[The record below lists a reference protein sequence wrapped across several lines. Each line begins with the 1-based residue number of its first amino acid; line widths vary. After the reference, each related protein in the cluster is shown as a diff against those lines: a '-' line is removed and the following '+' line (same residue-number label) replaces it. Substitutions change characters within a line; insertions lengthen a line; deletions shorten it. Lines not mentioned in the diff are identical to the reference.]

1 MSIRA
6 PPEGLPSDL
15 QVAMKAVNIND
26 PSSPIPSL
34 ELIRKDPVTE
44 ARLEREIFALSDG
57 RRLLSDKEVAERRD
71 ELDHLR
77 RGRRLATLINGNHRM
92 NAMIA
97 ASKPLADAALH
108 IATCERQKV
117 DGFDAKAEWQR
128 LKESLKA
135 ATYVVQ
141 VFDYNTP
148 PHVLLWLSENE
159 RTRPQYAPL
168 AGEAMWSLVESQET
182 LAGVMISKGQAT
194 DRMHAIAQINGLR
207 DREKKSKGLSPAET
221 ELLKRLANLPM
232 NRRGT
237 SLGDKECIALMSYPT
252 TMEMVCDTRMGLCVY
267 SDRINNTHAKAMLS
281 ERGAGLTAF
290 TWLGTRLLLKLT
302 NTTHGVGLKE
312 LTGPSKIRS
321 SLTRPR
327 SGLKLQDPPS
337 SQAPALHCSSI
348 GSPAPAL
355 GNSQPFEE
363 PPFPFAQAP
372 SRPRSTTP
380 GTPEQTQLPS
390 DDEASADEFDM
401 RDYLPPKG
409 VKGSHK
415 YQLDEDD
422 SDSSSKDSGDVD
434 TDPYHGLG
442 KRERHKLIE
451 LSPPVARKSS
461 RL

>member
-1 MSIRA
+1 MSQFIPVNGYGRTIGEASSRGVDGLFAVVTNQKLSDLSDPQALVAPVSFMENTPKAGENIPNLDSIRTR
-6 PPEGLPSDL
+6 
-15 QVAMKAVNIND
+15 
-26 PSSPIPSL
+26 
-34 ELIRKDPVTE
+34 IRN
-44 ARLEREIFALSDG
+44 
-57 RRLLSDKEVAERRD
+57 LL
-71 ELDHLR
+71 
-77 RGRRLATLINGNHRM
+77 
-92 NAMIA
+92 
-97 ASKPLADAALH
+97 
-108 IATCERQKV
+108 V
-117 DGFDAKAEWQR
+117 D
-128 LKESLKA
+128 
-135 ATYVVQ
+135 
-141 VFDYNTP
+141 
-148 PHVLLWLSENE
+148 
-159 RTRPQYAPL
+159 
-168 AGEAMWSLVESQET
+168 SQ
-182 LAGVMISKGQAT
+182 
-194 DRMHAIAQINGLR
+194 
-207 DREKKSKGLSPAET
+207 
-221 ELLKRLANLPM
+221 
-232 NRRGT
+232 
-237 SLGDKECIALMSYPT
+237 
-252 TMEMVCDTRMGLCVY
+252 
-267 SDRINNTHAKAMLS
+267 
-281 ERGAGLTAF
+281 
-290 TWLGTRLLLKLT
+290 LLLKGSAFELMPRQSHT
-302 NTTHGVGLKE
+302 IVNGYRPAISTSIYNEYTPPGAPLEVTRKAEEDQADAQPRWMSTVRANMALWPPGQSTQEAEPEQAKAPSSDMKSVASLHWQDLKQ